1 MLGFTA
7 VGRYEGEPKQRI
19 LHHQFPTLP
28 TLQTPEQ
35 FQISRIPRSKFVP
48 IIGLFSLVTL
58 GHLPDTSRTLQG
70 TVGPPA
76 LRHTC
81 YGDSG

>member
-1 MLGFTA
+1 MSGFTA
-7 VGRYEGEPKQRI
+7 MGGYEGEPKQRI

-35 FQISRIPRSKFVP
+35 FQISRIPSSKFMS
-48 IIGLFSLVTL
+48 ITGLFSLVTL
-58 GHLPDTSRTLQG
+58 GHLPNTSHVLQG